1 MISLEFF
8 AHQSTFYSFVINLSI
23 RNRPFDN
30 NRTNEIF
37 RAINKIDRRLIA
49 LDDSYFPNCTWLHP
63 RNVIQFNL
71 STFQI
76 LNYNNSNR
84 NLTTFDRK
92 CFGTMVEYSTI
103 ISTSKTNQNW
113 WWIFKRLV
121 NASYVF
127 DRMTWMKYSF
137 LKHTHNKTHD
147 TTQWNCFECLR
158 FDKTV
163 WLLFI

>member
-103 ISTSKTNQNW
+103 ILR
-113 WWIFKRLV
+113 KRIKIDDEFLNAWLMLV
-121 NASYVF
+121 
-127 DRMTWMKYSF
+127 MF
-137 LKHTHNKTHD
+137 LTEWHE
-147 TTQWNCFECLR
+147 WNIHF
-158 FDKTV
+158 
-163 WLLFI
+163 